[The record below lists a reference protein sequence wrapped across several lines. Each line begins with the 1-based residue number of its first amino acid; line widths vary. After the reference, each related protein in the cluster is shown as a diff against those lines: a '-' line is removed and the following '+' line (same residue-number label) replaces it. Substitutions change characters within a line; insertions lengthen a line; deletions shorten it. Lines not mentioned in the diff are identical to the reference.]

1 MTSLQFSLSRF
12 TYANDEHY
20 DTMEAAL
27 AAKALVEWIT
37 LTPHSSLFLT
47 IDKSPSKILM
57 KCLDGQDVRVHL
69 SPSPIPTTSPLMLT
83 LFARIHGI
91 YPPLNLIPSK
101 IRQNMSSSSNSLTS
115 SSAGTHA
122 KKRFRSNP
130 KKTYECRFSV
140 ESNSS

>member
-1 MTSLQFSLSRF
+1 MLALLFSTKMTSLQFSLSRF

-69 SPSPIPTTSPLMLT
+69 YPSPIPSAPPLILT
-83 LFARIHGI
+83 LCVRIHGI

-101 IRQNMSSSSNSLTS
+101 IRQNMSSSSNSLTL

-130 KKTYECRFSV
+130 KDTYEF
-140 ESNSS
+140 